1 MFIAKKL
8 EDCVIESVVD
18 GSGFRIVLFTSGCPH
33 HCKGCHNVDTWN
45 MKNGVEYSVKE
56 IADYLSNLYIKGNGF
71 FQGFTFSGGDPLY
84 QSDELL
90 ELILLLKENLKEFK
104 FDIWTYT
111 GYLYED
117 VKDLEVLKHID
128 YLMDGKFIEEERVFP
143 VKPFRGSNNQRL
155 LELKEGKILS
165 VS

>member
-1 MFIAKKL
+1 MFIAKRL
-8 EDCVIESVVD
+8 EDCVIESIVD
-18 GSGFRIVLFTSGCPH
+18 GNGFRIVLFTSGCPH
-33 HCKGCHNVDTWN
+33 HCKGCHNKETWN
-45 MKNGVEYSVKE
+45 MKNGVEYSVEE
-56 IADYLSNLYIKGNGF
+56 IADYLCNLYKDGF
-71 FQGFTFSGGDPLY
+71 HRGFTFSGGDPLY

-90 ELILLLKENLKEFK
+90 ELITILKDRLINCN
-104 FDIWTYT
+104 FDIWAYT

-128 YLMDGKFIEEERVFP
+128 YLMDGKFVEEERVFP